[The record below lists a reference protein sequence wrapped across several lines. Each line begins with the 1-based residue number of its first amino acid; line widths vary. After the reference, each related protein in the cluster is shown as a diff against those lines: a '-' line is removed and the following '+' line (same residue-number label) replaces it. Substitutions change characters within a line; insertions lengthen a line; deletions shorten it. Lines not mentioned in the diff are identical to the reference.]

1 MEKMAYAPGLIRY
14 DTQNG
19 MEAGWS
25 RRQLLRRV
33 LRPRVLVYTAILAV
47 LVAGLLA
54 SLVVRTPFKVDVVRD
69 RASLAR
75 IAEGGR
81 LENVY
86 RLQIMNATE
95 QPQRYRIA
103 AVGLEGLSVSP
114 DEPVSVDAAQSRWV
128 AVRLQVPY
136 GAVSPGSHEVHFRI
150 REEGGA
156 AQVSEKAAFLVP
168 R

>member
-1 MEKMAYAPGLIRY
+1 M
-14 DTQNG
+14 T
-19 MEAGWS
+19 
-25 RRQLLRRV
+25 
-33 LRPRVLVYTAILAV
+33 
-47 LVAGLLA
+47 GLLA
-54 SLVVRTPFKVDVVRD
+54 SLVTRTPLKVDVVRD

-75 IAEGGR
+75 IVEGGR

-103 AVGLEGLSVSP
+103 AHGIEGLRVSP
-114 DEPVSVDAAQSRWV
+114 DEAVAVEPAQSRWV

-136 GAVSPGSHEVHFRI
+136 GAAPAGSHTVHFDI

-156 AQVSEKAAFLVP
+156 VQVSEKAVFLVP